1 MPRKS
6 KITAVPL
13 DKPEQEEGLA
23 RAWDQEAETD
33 AKTDAEQMTEI
44 IQEVKEV
51 AEPAPVEEPVK
62 EKAKKATPKAKAK
75 AKAKAEEPPEASEAK
90 GASPLPAEVQ
100 VEEPVAEVKEEAKT
114 EAKSEAKVAC
124 PDCGKQMS
132 AKTLKYSHVPNC
144 TAKKQKNAENEP
156 EEGNADHNYHIS
168 AEIIENEVQRRLSCK
183 RAERAARREEM
194 VNRLMQN
201 AF

>member
-23 RAWDQEAETD
+23 RAWTQEAETD

-75 AKAKAEEPPEASEAK
+75 AKAKAEEPP
-90 GASPLPAEVQ
+90 AEVK

-114 EAKSEAKVAC
+114 EPKSEAKVAC

>member
-23 RAWDQEAETD
+23 RAWANEEGETE

-51 AEPAPVEEPVK
+51 AEPAPVEEPAK
-62 EKAKKATPKAKAK
+62 EKEKKAPKAKAK
-75 AKAKAEEPPEASEAK
+75 AKAKVEEQPQAPEAPEA
-90 GASPLPAEVQ
+90 PLPV
-100 VEEPVAEVKEEAKT
+100 EAKT
-114 EAKSEAKVAC
+114 EAKVAC

-144 TAKKQKNAENEP
+144 TAKKQKTTENEP
-156 EEGNADHNYHIS
+156 EEGNADHGHHIP
-168 AEIIENEVQRRLSCK
+168 AEVIENEVQRRLNGK

>member
-75 AKAKAEEPPEASEAK
+75 AEEPP
-90 GASPLPAEVQ
+90 AEVK

-156 EEGNADHNYHIS
+156 EEGNADQNYHIS

>member
-75 AKAKAEEPPEASEAK
+75 AKAKAEEP
-90 GASPLPAEVQ
+90 PAEVQ

>member
-75 AKAKAEEPPEASEAK
+75 AKAKAE
-90 GASPLPAEVQ
+90 VQ
-100 VEEPVAEVKEEAKT
+100 VEEPVAEVKEEVKS

-144 TAKKQKNAENEP
+144 TAKKQQKRGKRAGRGKRGPRSPHPCGNHRERGAKETELQTRRTRRSQGRDGKQIDAERVL
-156 EEGNADHNYHIS
+156 IF
-168 AEIIENEVQRRLSCK
+168 RRLGIYTSK
-183 RAERAARREEM
+183 WSI
-194 VNRLMQN
+194 
-201 AF
+201 

>member
-23 RAWDQEAETD
+23 RAWTQEAETD

-75 AKAKAEEPPEASEAK
+75 AKAKAEEP
-90 GASPLPAEVQ
+90 LEVQ

-144 TAKKQKNAENEP
+144 TAKKQKNVENEP
-156 EEGNADHNYHIS
+156 EEGNADHNYHFP

>member
-23 RAWDQEAETD
+23 RAWTQEAAEID

-62 EKAKKATPKAKAK
+62 EKAKKTTPKAKAK
-75 AKAKAEEPPEASEAK
+75 AKAKAEEPP
-90 GASPLPAEVQ
+90 AEVK
-100 VEEPVAEVKEEAKT
+100 VEEPPAEIKEEAKT

-144 TAKKQKNAENEP
+144 TAKKQKNAENEQ
-156 EEGNADHNYHIS
+156 EEGNADHSHHIP

>member
-23 RAWDQEAETD
+23 RAWASEAGETD

-62 EKAKKATPKAKAK
+62 EKEKKATPKAKAK
-75 AKAKAEEPPEASEAK
+75 AKAKAEEPQ
-90 GASPLPAEVQ
+90 AEVK
-100 VEEPVAEVKEEAKT
+100 VEEPVAEVKEEVKS

-144 TAKKQKNAENEP
+144 TAKKQKNTENEP
-156 EEGNADHNYHIS
+156 EEANPDQSHHIP
-168 AEIIENEVQRRLSCK
+168 AEIIENEVQRRLNCK

>member
-1 MPRKS
+1 MLRKS

-23 RAWDQEAETD
+23 RAWTQEAETD

-75 AKAKAEEPPEASEAK
+75 AKAKAEEPP
-90 GASPLPAEVQ
+90 AEVK

-114 EAKSEAKVAC
+114 EPKSEAKVAC